1 MTEKYCP
8 DWVFDATVSE
18 VAMQFL
24 LRDYPLSQIAQKH
37 AQGLSK
43 LYLPIEITELLS
55 GAELLLSFLSEINA
69 NEEAVNHLSGF
80 SYFRVN
86 YKSNKT
92 RRKLNSSLFAV
103 DAGSNLRDY
112 NVTKTLKSLSC
123 LCARN
128 SSRCGYASKPWMVII
143 TYARTATYRG
153 YLKKL
158 DRRNELRNQRVFSLT
173 FY

>member
-86 YKSNKT
+86 YKSNKV

-112 NVTKTLKSLSC
+112 NVTKTLKAFRAYVHAIRADVDMPANYGWSLS
-123 LCARN
+123 LVHELPHIA
-128 SSRCGYASKPWMVII
+128 AISKNLTDAM
-143 TYARTATYRG
+143 
-153 YLKKL
+153 
-158 DRRNELRNQRVFSLT
+158 SLEIKE
-173 FY
+173 FPA